1 MLPRHSDPTIS
12 GNACPTT
19 SITGQ
24 CKLAVSRT
32 TSPRAVGPAS
42 KVTSKVFAENPGC
55 WNFTLYEPG
64 STVENANLPWLSV
77 LTSTVVEL
85 DRVIVVLVIAA
96 PRRSITV
103 PEMLEVFSCAAQ
115 PITITSANQIR
126 MTPPAYRSKPT
137 RVATMKVQLE
147 VE

>member
-24 CKLAVSRT
+24 CKLAISRT

-42 KVTSKVFAENPGC
+42 KVTSKVFAENSGC

-96 PRRSITV
+96 PLRSIT
-103 PEMLEVFSCAAQ
+103 
-115 PITITSANQIR
+115 TITLSSSTTVEVKTDSQGKFAFS
-126 MTPPAYRSKPT
+126 TVEPGSY
-137 RVATMKVQLE
+137 KVKFQQPE
-147 VE
+147 FS